1 MKHSLYS
8 PLSELSLTDIR
19 NICKFGLSFCSDV
32 LGVNGRHKDQLSFSI
47 RTDRRKSDTYYGEYC
62 PMTNQITIYRNNI
75 NNVRDLIRVFV
86 HEYTHSLQPIKTKYY
101 KLLDK
106 YGYVDHPFEIEA
118 NNNGD
123 MYYNQLWL
131 AYKKTLK

>member
-1 MKHSLYS
+1 M
-8 PLSELSLTDIR
+8 I
-19 NICKFGLSFCSDV
+19 
-32 LGVNGRHKDQLSFSI
+32 
-47 RTDRRKSDTYYGEYC
+47 
-62 PMTNQITIYRNNI
+62 NQITIYRNNI